1 MKKLGEEMGDH
12 CEICR
17 QIREGCE
24 EDARNPEKCDV
35 CSRKGYFINPA
46 TGKPVACNACQ
57 RGFRLK
63 LWIRHEQREG
73 HVVPEMEIAA

>member
-1 MKKLGEEMGDH
+1 MKEQEKEPH

-17 QIREGCE
+17 EIEEGCK

-35 CSRKGYFINPA
+35 CFRKGYFINPA
-46 TGKPVACNACQ
+46 TGRAVVCNACK

-63 LWIRHEQREG
+63 LWIKHERDYG
-73 HVVPEMEIAA
+73 HPIPEIEIAA